1 MLECWTPRP
10 VPMRAAATATGR
22 VGSVVLC
29 CRPTARGS
37 AVSVAGGAKSPGVTC
52 ERNDMT
58 TRLMC
63 NRRHR
68 RFDSIKSRS
77 PIHAPSPLLHFRSSL
92 QPVRPN
98 TAATLLSPNSACFSP
113 LLASSL
119 SRKYREFSTRRFLRF
134 VERMIS
140 MKMPCFIRYEML
152 F

>member
-37 AVSVAGGAKSPGVTC
+37 AASVAGGAKSPGVTC

-68 RFDSIKSRS
+68 FDSIKSRS
-77 PIHAPSPLLHFRSSL
+77 PIHAPSPLLLFRCSL

-98 TAATLLSPNSACFSP
+98 TATTLLPPNSACFSP

-119 SRKYREFSTRRFLRF
+119 SRKYREFSTCRFLRF

-140 MKMPCFIRYEML
+140 MKMPCFIRYETL